1 MRDILTVTLN
11 PALDLASEAPRVI
24 PNEKLRCDPAH
35 TDPGGGGINVSRA
48 IQLLGGSSRCFVALG
63 GSTGQRIADL
73 LGEAGLDLIQ
83 HKVPGETRTS
93 LAVGDKTTGDQYRF
107 MLPGPPWFPADV
119 AAVEAGVLAAAEP
132 GGLAVLSG
140 SLPLGAP
147 PALMADLAARL
158 TGLGAEVIVDTSGP
172 ALHQL
177 TRASEFAPK
186 VLRMNHFEAQD
197 CAGHPLN
204 SLQESADFAAA
215 LAKSGAAQIV
225 IVARGPEGSV
235 LATPTERWHSRAA
248 NVPVRSKVGAG
259 DSFVGG
265 FTYALAQGLSLPEC
279 LTRGVAAGSAAVM
292 TEGTLLC
299 RPEDAERL
307 IAHCPSTRL

>member
-11 PALDLASEAPRVI
+11 PALDLASEAPRIVA
-24 PNEKLRCDPAH
+24 NEKLRCDAPQ

-48 IQLLGGSSRCFVALG
+48 IRLLGGTSRCFVALG

-73 LGEAGLDLIQ
+73 LAAAGLDLIR
-83 HKVPGETRTS
+83 HTVPGETRIS
-93 LAVGDKTTGDQYRF
+93 LAVGDKSTGDQYRF
-107 MLPGPPWFPADV
+107 MLPGPPLFPADV
-119 AAVEAGVLAAAEP
+119 AAVEAAVLAAATP
-132 GGLAVLSG
+132 GGIVVLSG

-147 PALMADLAARL
+147 PALMVDLAGRL
-158 TGLGAEVIVDTSGP
+158 TAQGAEVIVDTSGP
-172 ALHQL
+172 ALHLLARGTGYAAQ
-177 TRASEFAPK
+177 
-186 VLRMNHFEAQD
+186 VLRMNHIEAAD
-197 CAGHPLN
+197 CAGRTLT
-204 SLQESADFAAA
+204 SLADSADFAAS
-215 LAKSGAAQIV
+215 LARSGAARIV

-235 LATPTERWHSRAA
+235 LATTTERWHSRAA

-265 FTYALAQGLSLPEC
+265 FTLGLAQGQSLPDS

-307 IAHCPSTRL
+307 IALCPSTPI

>member
-11 PALDLASEAPRVI
+11 PALDLASEALRVI
-24 PNEKLRCDPAH
+24 ANEKLRCEPAH

-48 IQLLGGSSRCFVALG
+48 IQLLGGTSRCFVALG
-63 GSTGQRIADL
+63 GTAGQRIGDL
-73 LGEAGLDLIQ
+73 LAAANLDIIR
-83 HKVPGETRTS
+83 HSVPGETRTS
-93 LAVGDKTTGDQYRF
+93 LAIADKTTGEQYRF

-119 AAVEAGVLAAAEP
+119 AGAEAAVMAAAKP
-132 GGLAVLSG
+132 GSLVVLSG

-147 PALMADLAARL
+147 PALMADLATRL

-172 ALHQL
+172 ALHML
-177 TRASEFAPK
+177 SKGTGPGPK

-197 CAGHPLN
+197 CAGRPLN
-204 SLQESADFAAA
+204 SLTESADFAAG
-215 LAKSGAAQIV
+215 LAASGAAEMV
-225 IVARGPEGSV
+225 IVARGPEGSI
-235 LATPTERWHSRAA
+235 LATPTQRWHSHAA

-265 FTYALAQGLSLPEC
+265 FTLALAQGLDLPEC

-299 RPEDAERL
+299 RPEDATRL
-307 IAHCPSTRL
+307 IPLCPTTPI